1 MFDLKVFIIMTIKI
15 KFAMYSVL
23 YCVNYFLLLGMIIRY
38 GHYYFRPGFCR
49 NLLMVKGNVY
59 SILIIVTWLGIID
72 PHYPQADASAG

>member
-38 GHYYFRPGFCR
+38 GHYYFLPGFCR
-49 NLLMVKGNVY
+49 NLLMVV
-59 SILIIVTWLGIID
+59 
-72 PHYPQADASAG
+72 